1 MLQQQN
7 AISFNFNGFNMG
19 MNLINQMPNQIPY
32 NQNFN
37 QMMNPSNCF
46 QNNFQN
52 SMISNNSMCNSSM
65 STISFSNTNF
75 HNPKR
80 QNASN
85 NSIKILS
92 ETDIVQG
99 SNFLQTQGFPM
110 HEMNR
115 SKTTTQ
121 TLESYLSNLKISNK
135 QKKNPSS
142 GSVNSNFKNNSNNN
156 LHYGG
161 NKKRSSQNSHHK
173 KDDEEENLESYIE
186 NLDQELHIFICSQKG
201 SR

>member
-1 MLQQQN
+1 MQQQN
-7 AISFNFNGFNMG
+7 ATPYNFNGFNMG
-19 MNLINQMPNQIPY
+19 MNQLNQMPF

-37 QMMNPSNCF
+37 QMINPNNCF

-52 SMISNNSMCNSSM
+52 SMISNNSMCNSTM
-65 STISFSNTNF
+65 STINFSNNNF

-80 QNASN
+80 QNGSN
-85 NSIKILS
+85 NSYKILS

-99 SNFLQTQGFPM
+99 SNFLQTQVFPM
-110 HEMNR
+110 NEMNR

-156 LHYGG
+156 LHLGG
-161 NKKRSSQNSHHK
+161 NKKRSSQNNHLRK
-173 KDDEEENLESYIE
+173 EDDEDNLETYIE
-186 NLDQELHIFICSQKG
+186 NLDQDLPIFICSQKG